1 MIEAVVFDMDGVIFD
16 SEKIYLKCL
25 TAVGKKYKIPDFEDL
40 CYQTIGTTD
49 LYMKEVFLNHYGEE
63 FPFDKYMDEMFVLF
77 EKEAEGGLP
86 LKEGVKEILAFLK
99 QNNIKIALATSTIE
113 EKALPEIRLAGIEEY
128 FDAFI
133 CGNMIENGKP
143 APDIYLKACE
153 VLQVNPENA
162 YAIEDS
168 FNGIRSA
175 SRAGMHAI
183 MVPDLLKPDEEIRNL
198 SECVLPSLLDARAY
212 IEEKC

>member
-1 MIEAVVFDMDGVIFD
+1 MIFD

-25 TAVGKKYKIPDFEDL
+25 TAVGEKYDIPGFTDL
-40 CYQTIGTTD
+40 SYSTIGTTD
-49 LYMKEVFLNHYGEE
+49 LYMKQVFLEHYGED

-77 EKEAEGGLP
+77 GKEAEGGLP
-86 LKEGVKEILAFLK
+86 LKKGVWEILSFLK
-99 QNNIKIALATSTIE
+99 QNGIKVALATSTIE
-113 EKALPEIRLAGIEEY
+113 EKALPEIRLAGIAEY

-153 VLQVNPENA
+153 MLGVKPENA

-175 SRAGMHAI
+175 SRAGVHAI
-183 MVPDLLKPDEEIRNL
+183 MVPDLLQPDEEIRSL
-198 SECVLPSLLDARAY
+198 AECVLPSLLDTMAY
-212 IEEKC
+212 IEERR

>member
-25 TAVGKKYKIPDFEDL
+25 TAVGEKYAIPGFKDL
-40 CYQTIGTTD
+40 CYSTIGTTD
-49 LYMKEVFLNHYGEE
+49 LYMKQVFLEHYGED
-63 FPFDKYMDEMFVLF
+63 FPFDTYMDEMFVLF
-77 EKEAEGGLP
+77 GKEAEGGLP
-86 LKEGVKEILAFLK
+86 LKKGVRDILTFLK
-99 QNNIKIALATSTIE
+99 QKGIKVALATSTIK

-128 FDAFI
+128 FDVFI
-133 CGNMIENGKP
+133 CGDMIERGKP

-153 VLQVNPENA
+153 VLEANPANA

-183 MVPDLLKPDEEIRNL
+183 MVPDLLQPDEEIRGL
-198 SECVLPSLLDARAY
+198 AECVLPSLLDALEY
-212 IEEKC
+212 IEERR

>member
-25 TAVGKKYKIPDFEDL
+25 TAVGEKYAIPGFKDL
-40 CYQTIGTTD
+40 CYSTIGTTD
-49 LYMKEVFLNHYGEE
+49 LYMKQVFLEHYGED
-63 FPFDKYMDEMFVLF
+63 FPFDQYMDEMFVLF
-77 EKEAEGGLP
+77 GKEAEGGLP
-86 LKEGVKEILAFLK
+86 LKTGVREILTFLK
-99 QNNIKIALATSTIE
+99 QKGIKVALATSTIK
-113 EKALPEIRLAGIEEY
+113 EKALPEIRLAGLEEY
-128 FDAFI
+128 FDSFI
-133 CGNMIENGKP
+133 CGDMIERGKP

-153 VLQVNPENA
+153 VLEANPANA

-183 MVPDLLKPDEEIRNL
+183 MVPDLLQPDEEIRGL
-198 SECVLPSLLDARAY
+198 AECVLPSLLDALEY
-212 IEEKC
+212 IEERR